1 MLLRG
6 LICSVHKTFAT
17 NNVLKKV
24 VSFIILP
31 LVIEGLTVILPSE
44 KNLRNFNYL
53 RLFFIFAVFLMLS
66 IKKES
71 IGRQIA
77 LLFKRV
83 SLLRER
89 NVCKTVILGNLIYCI
104 CALTLY
110 YLKHGTFYYGYV
122 AVAICGAVIINA
134 LLLYVTKVIR
144 SIETLF
150 FLCSIS
156 IVVAAIFSVPLYA
169 NYGDAAKHFDRI
181 IKLANVYTGVHF
193 PQYSLEEQYSV
204 EQLYKVISYAD
215 SSVAFQ
221 DTLPWFSDFTLLS
234 YRYIAYLP
242 YCFGLVFADALLL
255 SPTAAYY
262 AGVVSNAVFILYVY
276 TRAMK
281 KLRSGKLI
289 LAAFVLLPYTVR
301 LLSIYTYTT
310 WVWAFL
316 TYAAATVIG
325 SLQKDAPVAAGEAF
339 AVLGAYLLAFF
350 VKPPYFIMGAFA
362 CLLLEK
368 EFCSPKQKR
377 CFGLLASLVMAA
389 GIVLIIL
396 PALISPTGFELYSD
410 TRGGSGVSA
419 VGQLKHIFLHPLQYG
434 ILLVKTMLSDLS
446 PDALC
451 FGPTGICNFRR
462 GLLCDY
468 AAFFPALLFMA
479 ILLDRNEFE
488 KNVLTWKNRLISF
501 GIVLLNSCIIATT
514 MYMNYSE
521 VGSSAIAGA
530 TSLYYVAAFFPML
543 HMMGTK
549 RIEFHGSKRVLNAVT
564 IGSASLL
571 LLYNVYIKLT
581 SLMI

>member
-1 MLLRG
+1 MYKALARTNTLKRGIGALALSLL
-6 LICSVHKTFAT
+6 
-17 NNVLKKV
+17 
-24 VSFIILP
+24 
-31 LVIEGLTVILPSE
+31 IETCIVILPSE
-44 KNLRNFNYL
+44 KGLGSFNYL
-53 RLFFIFAVFLMLS
+53 RLLFIFAAVLILS
-66 IKKES
+66 VKKNGISRS
-71 IGRQIA
+71 IAQPPQRA
-77 LLFKRV
+77 RLF
-83 SLLRER
+83 RER
-89 NVCKTVILGNLIYCI
+89 KVCKTLVLGNLIYCI
-104 CALTLY
+104 CAATLY
-110 YLKHGTFYYGYV
+110 CLKHGTFYYGYL
-122 AVAICGAVIINA
+122 AVAICGAVTINA

-169 NYGDAAKHFDRI
+169 NSGDAAKHFDRI

-193 PQYSLEEQYSV
+193 PQYSLNEPFSV
-204 EQLYKVISYAD
+204 EQLYGAIRYTD
-215 SSVAFQ
+215 SFPAFQ
-221 DTLPWFSDFTLLS
+221 DTLPLFSGFTLLS

-396 PALISPTGFELYSD
+396 PALISPAGFELYSD
-410 TRGGSGVSA
+410 TRGGSAVSA

-451 FGPTGICNFRR
+451 FGPEGICNFRG

-479 ILLDRNEFE
+479 LLLDRNEFE
-488 KNVLTWKNRLISF
+488 KDVLTWKNRLISF

-521 VGSSAIAGA
+521 VGSSAIAGV

-571 LLYNVYIKLT
+571 LFYNVYIKFT